1 MRIEMNLEP
10 INLLEEEGVNERV
23 FEVDIKKENK

>member
-1 MRIEMNLEP
+1 MRIKMNLEP
-10 INLLEEEGVNERV
+10 INLLEEERVNERV

>member
-1 MRIEMNLEP
+1 MNLEP

-23 FEVDIKKENK
+23 FEVDIKKENKWQ